1 MWHTFQV
8 IILDLSDIAYKIL
21 FIKCD
26 WYISE
31 LVSSH
36 FEVAKRSV
44 GETCQ
49 FENNENCFFTGE
61 STFDSL
67 CCTPNNPC
75 GILQGGCN
83 ADSDC
88 YHNLECVIDSCPG
101 LNMTGAKCCQAPGR
115 APGLFK

>member
-1 MWHTFQV
+1 MDV
-8 IILDLSDIAYKIL
+8 PSRELLSDIETKIL

-31 LVSSH
+31 LVSSE
-36 FEVAKRSV
+36 FEIAKRSV

-49 FENNENCFFTGE
+49 FENNEDCYFTGE
-61 STFDSL
+61 STFDSM

-83 ADSDC
+83 TDSDC
-88 YHNLECVIDSCPG
+88 YHNLECVIDSCPD
-101 LNMTGAKCCQAPGR
+101 LNITGAKCCQAPGR
-115 APGLFK
+115 APGSFK